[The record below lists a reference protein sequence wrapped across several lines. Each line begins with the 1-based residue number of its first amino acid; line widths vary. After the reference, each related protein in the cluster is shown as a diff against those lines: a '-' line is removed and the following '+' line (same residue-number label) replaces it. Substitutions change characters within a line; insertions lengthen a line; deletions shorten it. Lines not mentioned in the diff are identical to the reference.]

1 MLGRFVTEYVSDVS
15 ENVSLQI
22 LLKTWV
28 DSYFPALKT
37 HVTSIFNY
45 FFTYLAPYLKVREM
59 IINFYEAL
67 NVFILN
73 QFLINYLNL
82 VQISQKYLFIFQS
95 YSVKVLK
102 MIILIIYKT

>member
-45 FFTYLAPYLKVREM
+45 FLH
-59 IINFYEAL
+59 
-67 NVFILN
+67 
-73 QFLINYLNL
+73 
-82 VQISQKYLFIFQS
+82 
-95 YSVKVLK
+95 
-102 MIILIIYKT
+102 